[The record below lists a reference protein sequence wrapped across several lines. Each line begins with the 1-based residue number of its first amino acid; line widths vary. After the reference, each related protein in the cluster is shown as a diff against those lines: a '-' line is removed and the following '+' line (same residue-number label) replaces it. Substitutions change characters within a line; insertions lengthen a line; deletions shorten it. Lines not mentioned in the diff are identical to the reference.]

1 MSKNFKP
8 NEVISMIQQKVKL
21 KKDMKEFKTNGEER
35 KAQIV
40 SQKITQIEEK
50 LHSRPLSKH

>member
-21 KKDMKEFKTNGEER
+21 KRDMKKFKSNGEER

-50 LHSRPLSKH
+50 LHSRPLSKN

>member
-1 MSKNFKP
+1 MSKNFKA

-50 LHSRPLSKH
+50 LHSRPLSKN